1 MPKNLLE
8 SLKAKAKIL
17 QKTIILPETED
28 PRVLKAAEKVM
39 REGLA
44 KIALVGSEEKIKKE
58 AEKLGVN
65 LDGAIFYDPN
75 NCATIDQMSEIL
87 RKRREKKGM
96 TFEAAK
102 ATMLSDPRFFAA
114 MLVKQGRVD
123 GMVAGSIS
131 PTAHVLRAS
140 ILVIGPKEG
149 LKTIS
154 SSFVMIT
161 DSDFGADGTLI
172 FTDAAVIPNPTA
184 LQLADIAIFTAGIK
198 EPKVAFLSYSTKG
211 SADGESVRKVREA
224 IEILETKNVDF
235 EFDGEMQLDAAIV
248 PEVAKL
254 KAPNSKVAGNANVLV
269 FPDLNAGNIGYKLTQ
284 RFSRAKALG
293 PLIQGLARPVHDL
306 SRGCSVE
313 DIVEVVAITA
323 VESDE

>member
-1 MPKNLLE
+1 MSKNLLE

-44 KIALVGSEEKIKKE
+44 KIALVGNEEKIKKE

-123 GMVAGSIS
+123 GMVAGSN
-131 PTAHVLRAS
+131 
-140 ILVIGPKEG
+140 
-149 LKTIS
+149 S
-154 SSFVMIT
+154 SC
-161 DSDFGADGTLI
+161 
-172 FTDAAVIPNPTA
+172 
-184 LQLADIAIFTAGIK
+184 
-198 EPKVAFLSYSTKG
+198 TK
-211 SADGESVRKVREA
+211 SVNFSNW
-224 IEILETKNVDF
+224 TK
-235 EFDGEMQLDAAIV
+235 
-248 PEVAKL
+248 
-254 KAPNSKVAGNANVLV
+254 
-269 FPDLNAGNIGYKLTQ
+269 
-284 RFSRAKALG
+284 RRAKNNFKFVCYG
-293 PLIQGLARPVHDL
+293 N
-306 SRGCSVE
+306 
-313 DIVEVVAITA
+313 
-323 VESDE
+323 